1 MVGNIH
7 RDVDGCV
14 TGDMGTPETEG
25 CDEYELRGRHVDYL
39 AGLLCDAVHETFVGD
54 GYQVDQRVK
63 EKVAQMIAYYML
75 RQCEYQYS
83 IDHLFDDFE
92 RMAETTPGDL
102 STK

>member
-39 AGLLCDAVHETFVGD
+39 AGLLCDAVHETFVDD
-54 GYQVDQRVK
+54 GY
-63 EKVAQMIAYYML
+63 
-75 RQCEYQYS
+75 
-83 IDHLFDDFE
+83 
-92 RMAETTPGDL
+92 
-102 STK
+102 